1 MVAQS
6 GSPRRCRRASKGGWP
21 MSSEAPIAL
30 LFGAGKVARGFLGH
44 LLSRSGYSL
53 WFVDK
58 NAELVERLD
67 AAGRYPLLVLPQSGA
82 GAQSVM
88 VEGVRGL
95 HSSDTDSVA
104 DLFARADLVL
114 TAV

>member
-1 MVAQS
+1 MLRAPSPADRRGKGDGVREQTRLCSRHLPQEETGQRRRSMVALS

-67 AAGRYPLLVLPQSGA
+67 AAGRYPL
-82 GAQSVM
+82 
-88 VEGVRGL
+88 
-95 HSSDTDSVA
+95 
-104 DLFARADLVL
+104 
-114 TAV
+114 